1 MSVGRARESFAYP
14 ISTCSVHARTASTAI
29 WTTAAVA
36 GFPRIVIPNS
46 PLIGTAFR
54 GSARTRSRPRA
65 ARRAAGPFPSLR
77 RSRRR
82 GAGPGGRGAS
92 GTTRDSSV
100 YSGFPREARA
110 RRMSHWTNIAR
121 PATKKQRK
129 AMAPMRAARS
139 TLLTPPPSPPPG
151 MPASCHSSWQ
161 LRRTRESRLTALPAA
176 GGRTLR
182 IGSQLFES

>member
-1 MSVGRARESFAYP
+1 
-14 ISTCSVHARTASTAI
+14 
-29 WTTAAVA
+29 
-36 GFPRIVIPNS
+36 
-46 PLIGTAFR
+46 
-54 GSARTRSRPRA
+54 
-65 ARRAAGPFPSLR
+65 
-77 RSRRR
+77 
-82 GAGPGGRGAS
+82 
-92 GTTRDSSV
+92 
-100 YSGFPREARA
+100 
-110 RRMSHWTNIAR
+110 MSHRTNIAR